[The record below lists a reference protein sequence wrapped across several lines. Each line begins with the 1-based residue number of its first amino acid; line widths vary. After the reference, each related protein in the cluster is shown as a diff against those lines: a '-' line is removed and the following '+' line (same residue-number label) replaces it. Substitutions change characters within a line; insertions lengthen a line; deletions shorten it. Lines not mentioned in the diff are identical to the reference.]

1 MALALPPFA
10 LLALIALAAAV
21 AAAFSAVNVATRLS
35 TLLLS
40 VVVAVVVGVAG
51 VKGVRAPGS
60 VDPNVVGVDAA
71 TSDAVEAAADAV
83 VVVGVDTLAV
93 SRFVLAVGGGGVAG
107 AGDCNCC

>member
-71 TSDAVEAAADAV
+71 TSDAIAAADAV